1 MTLTRRFAC
10 LAGALALGALAPLPV
25 LAQQLPNAEML
36 LDAQREAMKPLARMD
51 GTWRGPAWTLLADG
65 SRHEITQTERIG
77 PFLGGAIKLIEGR
90 GHEADGRISFRAFA
104 VVSYDTRAKT
114 YQLQSHAQ
122 GRGGNFAFAPTADG
136 YTWTVPMGGNAL
148 IRYTAVIRDGELLEV
163 GDEIVPGQEPKRF
176 FEMRLKRLGDSAWPE
191 AGAVPQR

>member
-1 MTLTRRFAC
+1 MTLTRRSAC
-10 LAGALALGALAPLPV
+10 LAGALALSALAPLPL
-25 LAQQLPNAEML
+25 LAQQLPNADML

-90 GHEADGRISFRAFA
+90 GHEADGRVSFRAFA
-104 VVSYDTRAKT
+104 VVSYDMRTKT

-122 GRGGNFAFAPTADG
+122 GRGGNFSFAPTADG
-136 YTWTVPMGGNAL
+136 YTWAVPMAGNAL

-163 GDEIVPGQEPKRF
+163 GDEIVPGQAPKRF

-191 AGAVPQR
+191 GGAVPLR